1 MDAPTLGTI
10 TVVGSWPP
18 TRPTWGPFGVWD
30 WYWDWY
36 RECEWDWYGRWDGE
50 GFVLEDPEPPSAAP
64 ESSEAAAVSEPPA
77 PVVVLAPVPSNWGG
91 PALGSGLWNLE
102 NNEYHYERPP
112 DIPVP
117 GIDRFLAELLPGI
130 NGYYVAHYADESRH
144 YRDPASTGG
153 MAASVVSAIV
163 PETGHLLKHIG
174 TLLEHELDE
183 KTFKTLK
190 RIGLKN
196 YAFIQLAFSWNAIQK
211 DIAAGTPPKVAI
223 GSEAALV
230 TASILASAGLVFVIG
245 SLGVTAAAPVVI
257 ASFIIGASV
266 SLALDQWGFKGWAAK
281 IINDALLNVDTI
293 SVEHASSVDDAS
305 SDHHEP
311 PAGSELGAAS
321 QTVVEAPA
329 APNTLSADDGLTQFS
344 DYQIYLAM
352 REIIEHPEL
361 YPDAAAI
368 LPDIL
373 TSIAD
378 AIPPENLASVDPVG
392 ADSSLR
398 TPPETVRYADI
409 EPDNGVK
416 THVGDDDRSYLFIG
430 DDTPNKMVG
439 GKAIN
444 WFMPKTDHGGTNT
457 VIGNPDGYNVLDF
470 SLNETGVDIFIQGND
485 RVDKL
490 IEEQARFHEVS
501 AGWFEERFLTRDNAL
516 QLLRGWFASEALY
529 SGSDAPFSDDSYRNI
544 DYIIGSRHDDTII
557 GDALGGMTI
566 TGGAGNDTFVLHGGG
581 NRVVFNDGDF
591 AAPESGEI
599 TTKFIHGLTTGAEA
613 DHFNVQRYLPND
625 PELYPELHDYFGAH
639 LDPDVLDF
647 SNLDGD
653 VHADGNQA
661 MRFIGELA
669 FTGHAG
675 ELRYVTMD
683 SHGSNVPI
691 QEPNDQFYFCTTVRL
706 EGDRTGSGK
715 ADFFIEY
722 TNYLNPS
729 NYNELHSAQ
738 VIGNIYPFLDDA
750 NLFFG

>member
-1 MDAPTLGTI
+1 MPTPTLGSI
-10 TVVGSWPP
+10 TVYGSWPP
-18 TRPTWGPFGVWD
+18 APPSWDPSMWDMWD
-30 WYWDWY
+30 WNWFGGWN
-36 RECEWDWYGRWDGE
+36 E
-50 GFVLEDPEPPSAAP
+50 GGYLFDDPEAPEKIPDPPAAVAAP
-64 ESSEAAAVSEPPA
+64 EPPA
-77 PVVVLAPVPSNWGG
+77 PVVAPAPVPSNWGG

-102 NNEYHYERPP
+102 NDQYHYELPP
-112 DIPVP
+112 NLPVP
-117 GIDRFLAELLPGI
+117 GVDKFLAELLPGI
-130 NGYYVAHYADESRH
+130 RDYYVSHYADESRH

-153 MAASVVSAIV
+153 MAASAVSAVV

-174 TLLEHELDE
+174 TLLERELDE
-183 KTFKTLK
+183 KTFKILK
-190 RIGLKN
+190 RIDFKN
-196 YAFIQLAFSWNAIQK
+196 HAFIQFLFSWNAIQK
-211 DIAAGTPPKVAI
+211 DIAAGTPPKVAV
-223 GSEAALV
+223 GSEAALLMAGSV
-230 TASILASAGLVFVIG
+230 ASVRLALVIESLGLTAAGPTVVASFVIG
-245 SLGVTAAAPVVI
+245 AIV
-257 ASFIIGASV
+257 SFG
-266 SLALDQWGFKGWAAK
+266 LDQLGLKGWVAK
-281 IINDALLNVDTI
+281 IINDALLNVDAML
-293 SVEHASSVDDAS
+293 VEHPSSVDDAS
-305 SDHHEP
+305 SDHYEP
-311 PAGSELGAAS
+311 PAGSELGASSPPA
-321 QTVVEAPA
+321 VDAPTQPN
-329 APNTLSADDGLTQFS
+329 APSTDDGLTQFS
-344 DYQIYLAM
+344 DYQVYLAM

-373 TSIAD
+373 SGIAD
-378 AIPPENLASVDPVG
+378 AIPPEDLAGVDPVDG
-392 ADSSLR
+392 DSSLR
-398 TPPETVRYADI
+398 SPPETVRYVEI
-409 EPDNGVK
+409 EPDNGLK
-416 THVGDDDRSYLFIG
+416 TCVGDDDRSYLFIG

-485 RVDKL
+485 RVDDRIKA
-490 IEEQARFHEVS
+490 QAQLHGVS

-516 QLLRGWFASEALY
+516 KLLRGWFASEGLY
-529 SGSDAPFSDDSYRNI
+529 ADSFAPFSEDSYRNI
-544 DYIIGSRHDDTII
+544 DYIIGSRHDDIII

-591 AAPESGEI
+591 AAPESEEI
-599 TTKFIHGLTTGAEA
+599 TTKFIHGLTTGSEA
-613 DHFNVQRYLPND
+613 DHFNVQRYLPN
-625 PELYPELHDYFGAH
+625 YPELRDYFGFH

-653 VHADGNQA
+653 VNTDGHQA
-661 MRFIGELA
+661 MWFIGELA

-683 SHGSNVPI
+683 SHGTNVPV
-691 QEPNDQFYFCTTVRL
+691 QEPDDSYYLSTTVRL

-715 ADFFIEY
+715 ADFCIEY

>member
-1 MDAPTLGTI
+1 MAVPTLGTI

-18 TRPTWGPFGVWD
+18 MPPTLGPFGAWGWE

-36 RECEWDWYGRWDGE
+36 TECEWDWYGTWDGE
-50 GFVLEDPEPPSAAP
+50 GFVIEDPEPPRAAP
-64 ESSEAAAVSEPPA
+64 DSSETAAAPEPPA
-77 PVVVLAPVPSNWGG
+77 PVAAPAPVPSNWGG

-112 DIPVP
+112 ELPIP
-117 GIDRFLAELLPGI
+117 GIDRFLADLLPGI
-130 NGYYVAHYADESRH
+130 RDYYVSHYADESRH

-153 MAASVVSAIV
+153 MAASVVSAVV
-163 PETGHLLKHIG
+163 PETGHLLKYVG
-174 TLLEHELDE
+174 QLLERGLDE
-183 KTFKTLK
+183 KTFSTLK
-190 RIGLKN
+190 WMSRKNNFLIQGL
-196 YAFIQLAFSWNAIQK
+196 FSWNAIQK
-211 DIAAGTPPKVAI
+211 DIAAGTPPKVAM
-223 GSEAALV
+223 GSEAALFV
-230 TASILASAGLVFVIG
+230 FNLGASWLLVGAAGAVGLTATAPAAVAASI
-245 SLGVTAAAPVVI
+245 
-257 ASFIIGASV
+257 IIGIGVAFGSDRFG
-266 SLALDQWGFKGWAAK
+266 LKDWAAK
-281 IINDALLNVDTI
+281 LINDALLNVDAMLI
-293 SVEHASSVDDAS
+293 EQPSSVDDAS
-305 SDHHEP
+305 SDHQAP
-311 PAGSELGAAS
+311 PAGSDLGASSLPSVDTPA
-321 QTVVEAPA
+321 QPNAP
-329 APNTLSADDGLTQFS
+329 SADDGLTQFS

-373 TSIAD
+373 SGIAD
-378 AIPPENLASVDPVG
+378 AIPPEDLEGVDPAG
-392 ADSSLR
+392 ADSSLSA
-398 TPPETVRYADI
+398 PPETVRYVEI
-409 EPDNGVK
+409 EPDNGLK
-416 THVGDDDRSYLFIG
+416 TCVVDDDRSYLFIG

-444 WFMPKTDHGGTNT
+444 WFMPKTDHGGINT

-470 SLNETGVDIFIQGND
+470 SLNEKGVDIFIQGND
-485 RVDKL
+485 RVDDRIKAL
-490 IEEQARFHEVS
+490 AQLHGVS

-516 QLLRGWFASEALY
+516 KLLRGGFASEELNVD
-529 SGSDAPFSDDSYRNI
+529 SSAPFSEDSYRNI
-544 DYIIGSRHDDTII
+544 DYIIGSRHDDIII

-581 NRVVFNDGDF
+581 NRLVFNDGDF
-591 AAPESGEI
+591 AAPGSGEI
-599 TTKFIHGLTTGAEA
+599 TTKFIHGLTTGSEA
-613 DHFNVQRYLPND
+613 DHFNVQRYLPN
-625 PELYPELHDYFGAH
+625 YPELRDYFGFH

-653 VHADGNQA
+653 VNTDGHQA

-683 SHGSNVPI
+683 SHGTNVPI
-691 QEPNDQFYFCTTVRL
+691 QEPDDVYYLSTTVRL

-729 NYNELHSAQ
+729 NYNELHMAH
-738 VIGNIYPFLDDA
+738 VVGNIYPFLDDA
-750 NLFFG
+750 NFFFE